1 MDAISLERSFCGT
14 EKDTEDIDEDEDV
27 DEVNA
32 GIGIGVVCPLTEE
45 NEGEPVVAWFV
56 DVN

>member
-32 GIGIGVVCPLTEE
+32 GIGVVCPLTEE